1 MLRRGDGEIDVHGIG
16 LVHVGQQGVVA
27 DQVAGREAFLG
38 AVPGHGGH
46 HLAVVQIDLGGTQG
60 SLGVV
65 IGGLGVVAILLGDG
79 VLGEQGAHAVPLALG
94 AVVLGLGLLDGGLV
108 LVALDL
114 EHELTGLDELAFT
127 VQTLLDDALHTGT
140 HFDGPGA
147 GGLGLEFGRPG
158 HVLGFHLEDAH
169 RRGGHLAFLSTFI
182 LACRKAETEK
192 QQQRCQNGLFS
203 GHDILL
209 LGQQRT
215 ADTWKARPQSE
226 RALNPLLNIFC
237 KMRQEMQAY
246 LALKVQ

>member
-1 MLRRGDGEIDVHGIG
+1 MYGILYDRPAMEPAIRESIRLTGLNERATPMTGDYLTDDIGDGYDLI
-16 LVHVGQQGVVA
+16 
-27 DQVAGREAFLG
+27 
-38 AVPGHGGH
+38 
-46 HLAVVQIDLGGTQG
+46 LAIATLSFV
-60 SLGVV
+60 
-65 IGGLGVVAILLGDG
+65 
-79 VLGEQGAHAVPLALG
+79 
-94 AVVLGLGLLDGGLV
+94 
-108 LVALDL
+108 
-114 EHELTGLDELAFT
+114 EHELAGLDELAFA
-127 VQTLLDDALHTGT
+127 VQALLDDALHTGT

-169 RRGGHLAFLSTFI
+169 RRGGHLTFLSTFI

-226 RALNPLLNIFC
+226 RALDSLLNIFC